1 MAREYLAGFTGTEA
15 VLFIGR
21 AQEKVPLFRTRKRR
35 RADGSSYPWIA
46 AETGVVN
53 QYYCYCVDEDFGPFF
68 LKFCSYFPFNAK
80 LCING
85 NEWAKRQAAR
95 AGIGF
100 TPMDNAF
107 AAVDNVAAV
116 QAICHGLGP
125 AQIDALLR
133 KWLARLPHPFSPA
146 DRAAGYRYDI
156 SILQAEFSLTQ
167 MLDKP
172 VSGRIFFEQVIR
184 DNLDLGRPDRI
195 SLIFGRSPRPAAGGA
210 SSGAYPCLA
219 ICPPE
224 CPRAGSRFSEGE
236 LHRPPGAGVNPH
248 VPPFLTWLPQ
258 ICFLVLSGSRSCP
271 PRPGYETRRVAR
283 SWKRDLIA
291 PKEHVVIAPDK
302 DIYP

>member
-1 MAREYLAGFTGTEA
+1 MTWPSEYLAGFTGTEG

-85 NEWAKRQAAR
+85 NEWAKRQAAK

-107 AAVDNVAAV
+107 AAVDDVAAL
-116 QAICHGLGP
+116 QAICHALGP

-195 SLIFGRSPRPAAGGA
+195 SLIFGRSHLPRPQEPHPGHLRHPRGHRRGHPEPARALQAHPDQAVPQARTGAAD
-210 SSGAYPCLA
+210 
-219 ICPPE
+219 
-224 CPRAGSRFSEGE
+224 RD
-236 LHRPPGAGVNPH
+236 HHQPGHG
-248 VPPFLTWLPQ
+248 L
-258 ICFLVLSGSRSCP
+258 
-271 PRPGYETRRVAR
+271 RPGQTA
-283 SWKRDLIA
+283 D
-291 PKEHVVIAPDK
+291 
-302 DIYP
+302 